1 MLQANEKV
9 NINNVPMPG
18 QIFALQAF
26 EYGITILLF
35 SKLGRDV
42 KGHGLVN
49 QLIVIC
55 EIVNSA

>member
-1 MLQANEKV
+1 MLQMKKSIG
-9 NINNVPMPG
+9 INNAPLPK

-26 EYGITILLF
+26 EDGISLLLF